1 MSKINRQGAIYA
13 NNRLAGYLTEL
24 TANGKVQYTYQYVSE
39 YLVGGVPIGHQFPLQ
54 ANTFTFDTFPPFFE
68 NLLSE
73 GWIKMYQ
80 TTNTRLDKRD
90 EFGLLLHNGRVL
102 IGALSVVNMEK
113 DFVDL

>member
-1 MSKINRQGAIYA
+1 MSEINRQGAIYA
-13 NNRLAGYLTEL
+13 NNQLAGYLTEL
-24 TANGKVQYTYQYVSE
+24 TANGKVRYTYQYVLE
-39 YLVGGVPIGHQFPLQ
+39 YLVSGVPIGHQFPLQ
-54 ANTFTFDTFPPFFE
+54 PDAFTFDTFPPFFE

-113 DFVDL
+113 EFVRL